1 MTLAG
6 ATAFLATWQEGILM
20 LTDLSAGD
28 LTAPLAFGAA
38 PALLFGALFGVFAAL
53 AGEASQRVFYAHGDT
68 HLDPPAAA
76 IVVWTLT
83 IGLLVIA
90 GLLNWGV
97 WIPGTGI

>member
-1 MTLAG
+1 
-6 ATAFLATWQEGILM
+6 
-20 LTDLSAGD
+20 
-28 LTAPLAFGAA
+28 
-38 PALLFGALFGVFAAL
+38 
-53 AGEASQRVFYAHGDT
+53 VFYAHSDT
-68 HLDPPAAA
+68 HFDPPAAA